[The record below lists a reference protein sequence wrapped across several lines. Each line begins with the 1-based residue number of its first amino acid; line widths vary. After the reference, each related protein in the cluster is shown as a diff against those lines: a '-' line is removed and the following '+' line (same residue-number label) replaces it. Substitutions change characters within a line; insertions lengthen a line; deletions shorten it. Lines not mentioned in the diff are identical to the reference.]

1 MPMKSIL
8 TQLEEQGEVALSRA
22 GKEKGREGGEIQLEM
37 TVFSLFPTFCL
48 SHHIRRALASLARG
62 KKNRLNINF
71 ATSSY
76 SFAGFVSLLHVCLAH
91 CHCSPAFFFFQAQL
105 QYNCWYHCKTIVQ
118 LVKSMHGSLAG
129 CLNKVVACFRAIE
142 LFKDQ
147 LSILQAKIVKGFFLQ
162 SFSSTVSTHWHS

>member
-91 CHCSPAFFFFQAQL
+91 CHCSPAFFFFPSPASIQL
-105 QYNCWYHCKTIVQ
+105 LVSLQNHCATCEK
-118 LVKSMHGSLAG
+118 HA
-129 CLNKVVACFRAIE
+129 R
-142 LFKDQ
+142 LFGWM
-147 LSILQAKIVKGFFLQ
+147 LE
-162 SFSSTVSTHWHS
+162 